1 MLNCLGIDT
10 SNYTTSIA
18 LYDGNNIR
26 HKKRMLKVKNGELG
40 LRQSEAVF
48 QHINQIP
55 NLIADI
61 MQIEYGKIK
70 AIGVS
75 KSPRD
80 EEGSY
85 MPCFTVG
92 VSVAKVISEL
102 CKVPMYTFSHQMG
115 HIVSALYSA
124 NRLDLLSKEF
134 LAFHVSG
141 GTTEAVIVRPD
152 MKNVIKC
159 ERVFKT
165 LDLNAGQAIDRVG
178 VMLGLAF
185 PAGMDLEKLALN
197 YTEEIKTKPCI
208 KGVDCCLSG
217 LENICKKMKD
227 ENESDNKIARFC
239 IEYIINTLDMVCQ
252 KLIRKY
258 GNIPIVFS
266 GGVMSNSIIN
276 DRFTKKYGAIFAS
289 PEFSS
294 DNAAGLAILS
304 AVKGKVYE
312 G

>member
-85 MPCFTVG
+85 MPCFTG
-92 VSVAKVISEL
+92 VIS
-102 CKVPMYTFSHQMG
+102 C
-115 HIVSALYSA
+115 
-124 NRLDLLSKEF
+124 
-134 LAFHVSG
+134 
-141 GTTEAVIVRPD
+141 
-152 MKNVIKC
+152 
-159 ERVFKT
+159 
-165 LDLNAGQAIDRVG
+165 
-178 VMLGLAF
+178 
-185 PAGMDLEKLALN
+185 
-197 YTEEIKTKPCI
+197 
-208 KGVDCCLSG
+208 
-217 LENICKKMKD
+217 
-227 ENESDNKIARFC
+227 
-239 IEYIINTLDMVCQ
+239 
-252 KLIRKY
+252 
-258 GNIPIVFS
+258 
-266 GGVMSNSIIN
+266 
-276 DRFTKKYGAIFAS
+276 
-289 PEFSS
+289 
-294 DNAAGLAILS
+294 
-304 AVKGKVYE
+304 
-312 G
+312 

>member
-10 SNYTTSIA
+10 SNYTTSVA

-92 VSVAKVISEL
+92 LSVAKVISEL

-159 ERVFKT
+159 EKVFKT

-178 VMLGLAF
+178 VMLGLTF

-197 YTEEIKTKPCI
+197 YTEAIKTKPCI

-239 IEYIINTLDMVCQ
+239 IEYIINTLDMVYQ
-252 KLIRKY
+252 KLIKKY

>member
-159 ERVFKT
+159 EKVFKT

-178 VMLGLAF
+178 VMLGLTF
-185 PAGMDLEKLALN
+185 PVGMDLEKLALN
-197 YTEEIKTKPCI
+197 YTEAIKTKPCI

-227 ENESDNKIARFC
+227 ENESNNKIARFC

-252 KLIRKY
+252 KLIKEY
-258 GNIPIVFS
+258 GNLPIVFS

-276 DRFTKKYGAIFAS
+276 NRFTKKYGAIFAS